1 MATNL
6 LLLGAGTLAV
16 GGLGYLAWREW
27 GVRSI
32 PAASGPAIDAAG
44 PANGGVLPAGYNPPA
59 AGLTSPA
66 DPLGILGALGSLAG
80 TVPPLASIP
89 GFSSIPGLGNIPGFG
104 GPAIPP
110 YGGTVLTSGGMLMP
124 VLPSDASVTVPN
136 GGQILVLA
144 DTSALELQQDVAL
157 ALALTELYRQQA
169 PTLPGFVAFV
179 AAPRVQDLAP
189 GLAAQLPLLAGGRY
203 FLGTLRAQPGA
214 AAPTYPRVTS
224 APLLNLQSTILAA
237 RRP

>member
-16 GGLGYLAWREW
+16 GGLSYLAWREW
-27 GVRSI
+27 QVRSM
-32 PAASGPAIDAAG
+32 PAPPYGGIGPQANDAIS
-44 PANGGVLPAGYNPPA
+44 PANYNPPS
-59 AGLTSPA
+59 SPSG
-66 DPLGILGALGSLAG
+66 DPLGILSVLGGLAG
-80 TVPPLASIP
+80 TVPPLTAL
-89 GFSSIPGLGNIPGFG
+89 IPGLGNIPGL
-104 GPAIPP
+104 
-110 YGGTVLTSGGMLMP
+110 GTTLPVPVPVPLQGGMLAP
-124 VLPSDASVTVPN
+124 VLPSDASVSVPN

-179 AAPRVQDLAP
+179 AAPRVQDLVP
-189 GLAAQLPLLAGGRY
+189 GLVPPYGGSARY

-214 AAPTYPRVTS
+214 AAPTYPRVAA
-224 APLLNLQSTILAA
+224 APTLNLQSTILAV
-237 RRP
+237 RQP